1 MPEGHILHRLA
12 GEQQELV
19 GPPLAVSS
27 PQGRFA
33 VGAAQLDGQV
43 LEGVEAVGKHLLH
56 RFGDA
61 ALHTH
66 LGMRGVYYRS
76 APPSP
81 EPRPSVRVRLAA
93 PAVAWDLIA
102 PTTCE
107 VLDAGGVD
115 ALFARLGPDP
125 LRADA
130 DPQRFVE
137 ALGRDRRALGVALL
151 DQAVIA
157 GVGNVF
163 RAEALFACRL
173 HPRRVSSTVPAA
185 EARALWE
192 TLEGMMRRGVED
204 GRIITVDVPSGHDRL
219 EVPEEV
225 ARRVYKRDRCAE
237 CGAEVT
243 TDALGGRT
251 AYVCPVQQPA
261 PEAA

>member
-12 GEQQELV
+12 GEQHELV
-19 GPPLAVSS
+19 GSSLSVTS

-33 VGAAQLDGQV
+33 AGAAELDGRD
-43 LEGVEAVGKHLLH
+43 LDGVEALGKHLLH
-56 RFGDA
+56 RFGDG

-66 LGMRGVYYRS
+66 LGLRGVWYRS

-93 PAVAWDLIA
+93 PAAAWDLIA

-107 VLDAGGVD
+107 VLDAEGVE
-115 ALFARLGPDP
+115 ALRGRLGPDP

-130 DPQRFVE
+130 APERFVE
-137 ALGRDRRALGVALL
+137 ALGRDRRSLGVALL

-173 HPRRVSSTVPAA
+173 HPARPSSSVPSA

-204 GRIITVDVPSGHDRL
+204 GRIVTVDVPAGHDRL

-237 CGAEVT
+237 CGAEVGT
-243 TDALGGRT
+243 WELAGRT
-251 AYVCPVQQPA
+251 VYVCPEQQPA

>member
-1 MPEGHILHRLA
+1 VPEGHILHRLA
-12 GEQQELV
+12 GEQHELV
-19 GPPLAVSS
+19 GSPLAVSS

-33 VGAAQLDGQV
+33 AGASQLDGRV

-56 RFGDA
+56 RFGDD

-66 LGMRGVYYRS
+66 LGMRGVWYRS

-81 EPRPSVRVRLAA
+81 EPRPSVRVRLAS

-107 VLDAGGVD
+107 VLDAAGVG
-115 ALFARLGPDP
+115 ALRARLGPDP
-125 LRADA
+125 LRDDA
-130 DPQRFVE
+130 DREQFVA
-137 ALGRDRRALGVALL
+137 ALTGDRRSLGVALL
-151 DQAVIA
+151 DQAVLA

-173 HPRRVSSTVPAA
+173 HPARSSSSVSPD
-185 EARALWE
+185 EARALWQ
-192 TLEGMMRRGVED
+192 TLTAMMRRGVED
-204 GRIITVDVPSGHDRL
+204 GRIITVDVPAGHDRL

-225 ARRVYKRDRCAE
+225 SRRVYKRDRCAE
-237 CGAEVT
+237 CGAEVVT
-243 TDALGGRT
+243 RELGGRT

-261 PEAA
+261 PDAA